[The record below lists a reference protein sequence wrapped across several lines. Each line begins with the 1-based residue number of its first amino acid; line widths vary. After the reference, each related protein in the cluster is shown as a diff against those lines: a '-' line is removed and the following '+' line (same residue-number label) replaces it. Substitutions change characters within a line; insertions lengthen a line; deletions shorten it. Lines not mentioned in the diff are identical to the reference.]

1 MRMSLRSVTLAA
13 ALAVA
18 GGLLAGGSGIYATAL
33 GSAAPSAAAAKVTVH
48 IKGINRDGKVVAAQG
63 ALLVGNEGFP
73 LPVSTDTA
81 RVTRQTYLIGAQ
93 IPTYA
98 GQQVT
103 SETLVVQ
110 RVRIRAGGNIILNA
124 RHGKQLRVTLR
135 GAAAAEQN
143 LTASACVFSPGGS
156 DAFPIGASGQPGTAV
171 YVVPFKSARVGFSY
185 FDDLQSAAGVT
196 YLLYGTATGRIPS
209 GPDYQQSVRSLARV
223 DVTMKG
229 GADPAASSILTVQ
242 SGNTSSICGAG
253 TEFGGTMF
261 GPFSAVD
268 YRTAGEWTT
277 SIQTSANPPSQQGD
291 YLYEDRAYGA
301 GRSYSDTFGS
311 AVVGPSR
318 DFPEIEGNIF
328 NFSPQAMFNDPNP
341 RLFGGARAAANVVT
355 LRQGRHLVRKQTW
368 YSSCQSCFQLTLHK
382 AGWYQLSVNSRR
394 LYSSRL
400 LSPNESLTW
409 RFHIS
414 PAAPGGNWV
423 SFPVTETVYQ
433 PAGLNLDNQAPA
445 GGHTA
450 LRITVN
456 RAGDEFSPAPRY
468 RLRTVKV
475 QMSVNGGATW
485 RTLTLTRRNGYWL
498 ATVPDPASGQV
509 SLRSV
514 VTDVHGDS
522 SVQTIYRAFAIMS

>member
-18 GGLLAGGSGIYATAL
+18 GGLLAGAPGISATAL

-73 LPVSTDTA
+73 LPVSIDTA

-110 RVRIRAGGNIILNA
+110 RVRIRAGGNIVLNA

-143 LTASACVFSPGGS
+143 LTASACVFSPGGG
-156 DAFPIGASGQPGTAV
+156 DAFPIGASGEPGTAV
-171 YVVPFKSARVGFSY
+171 Y
-185 FDDLQSAAGVT
+185 
-196 YLLYGTATGRIPS
+196 
-209 GPDYQQSVRSLARV
+209 YQQSVRSLARV

-253 TEFGGTMF
+253 TQFGGTMF

-291 YLYEDRAYGA
+291 YLYEDRSYGA

-355 LRQGRHLVRKQTW
+355 LRLGRHLVRKQTW

-498 ATVPDPASGQV
+498 ATVPDPASGYV

-522 SVQTIYRAFAIMS
+522 SVQTIYRAFAIAS